1 MNQITNHNNYQSEGN
16 ITVNNHTTFNLD
28 DSVEATS
35 TGAFASPKTASPEN
49 VDNKESNAIPPVVQ
63 KHGSLR
69 STLRTNS

>member
-28 DSVEATS
+28 GSDETTS
-35 TGAFASPKTASPEN
+35 TGAFASPKTASPESD
-49 VDNKESNAIPPVVQ
+49 DNKESNAIPPVVQ
-63 KHGSLR
+63 KHGSKR